1 MRYHGATVLVTL
13 LVMLSQSSASFS
25 AEKDLDP
32 SLYDTLIFL
41 NEKLKQINVRYSR
54 NFVILIDQQ
63 SDMLEISREVF
74 SLERQEWLPDR
85 FTAFIPLDEVVVT
98 RLGGD
103 RIVIGC
109 GPCSLYRTGEDVRI
123 YGAIEESEVVA
134 KEYSVPF
141 TRCDLY
147 RNSNECVFDTLDDS
161 TSNLCSI
168 EISQNS
174 RLSSKIVKA
183 LNHAIKRNKRTM
195 RILDENDLF

>member
-1 MRYHGATVLVTL
+1 M
-13 LVMLSQSSASFS
+13 
-25 AEKDLDP
+25 
-32 SLYDTLIFL
+32 
-41 NEKLKQINVRYSR
+41 
-54 NFVILIDQQ
+54 
-63 SDMLEISREVF
+63 
-74 SLERQEWLPDR
+74 
-85 FTAFIPLDEVVVT
+85 
-98 RLGGD
+98 
-103 RIVIGC
+103 
-109 GPCSLYRTGEDVRI
+109 RI

-161 TSNLCSI
+161 TSNLFSI

>member
-98 RLGGD
+98 R
-103 RIVIGC
+103 
-109 GPCSLYRTGEDVRI
+109 PCSLYRTGEDVRI

-161 TSNLCSI
+161 TSNLFSI

>member
-103 RIVIGC
+103 RIVIG
-109 GPCSLYRTGEDVRI
+109 
-123 YGAIEESEVVA
+123 
-134 KEYSVPF
+134 
-141 TRCDLY
+141 
-147 RNSNECVFDTLDDS
+147 
-161 TSNLCSI
+161 
-168 EISQNS
+168 
-174 RLSSKIVKA
+174 
-183 LNHAIKRNKRTM
+183 
-195 RILDENDLF
+195 

>member
-85 FTAFIPLDEVVVT
+85 FTAFIPLDEVVV
-98 RLGGD
+98 D
-103 RIVIGC
+103 RAAYIERERTCEYMGRSRSLRSLRKNIPCRSLDATFIG
-109 GPCSLYRTGEDVRI
+109 TV
-123 YGAIEESEVVA
+123 
-134 KEYSVPF
+134 
-141 TRCDLY
+141 
-147 RNSNECVFDTLDDS
+147 
-161 TSNLCSI
+161 TSAFLT
-168 EISQNS
+168 
-174 RLSSKIVKA
+174 
-183 LNHAIKRNKRTM
+183 H
-195 RILDENDLF
+195 